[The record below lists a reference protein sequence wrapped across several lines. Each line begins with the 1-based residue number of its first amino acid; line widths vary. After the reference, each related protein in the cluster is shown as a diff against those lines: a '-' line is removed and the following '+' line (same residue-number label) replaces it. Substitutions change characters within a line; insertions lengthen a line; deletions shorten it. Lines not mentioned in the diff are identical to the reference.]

1 MTHPFAR
8 LSYETLK
15 IEVPRPHVLVVRMN
29 RPAAMNAMN
38 TAMIEESHD
47 LHARLEADPQDIRCA
62 ILTGEGGGFSAG
74 GDLKERAHL
83 SEETATRQHELAE
96 RLAMIRIDG
105 PVPWIAAVHGV
116 CLAGGLEVALT
127 CDFIIADETT
137 RMALTECSLG
147 MMPGLMGTQTLAR
160 AAGERRA
167 KQLIL
172 SAQRFSAQQAADWG
186 IINEVVPEGEALN
199 RAVELA
205 GTIAACAPLAVR
217 QARKAIHFGLQTD
230 LRTGYRLELEAW
242 YRLLGTQDRREG
254 ITAFV
259 EKRPP
264 VFKGR

>member
-1 MTHPFAR
+1 MMHPLGE
-8 LSYETLK
+8 LSYTTLK
-15 IEVPRPHVLVVRMN
+15 VRVPRPHVLVVWMN

-47 LHARLEADPQDIRCA
+47 LHTRLEAEPQSIRCA
-62 ILTGEGGGFSAG
+62 ILTGEGMGFSAG
-74 GDLKERAHL
+74 GDIKERAHM
-83 SEETATRQHELAE
+83 SEEAATRQHEMAE
-96 RLAMIRIDG
+96 RLALMRIDG
-105 PVPWIAAVHGV
+105 SVPWIAAVHGA
-116 CLAGGLEVALT
+116 CLAGGLEAALT
-127 CDFIIADETT
+127 CDFIIADETA

-172 SAQRFSAQQAADWG
+172 SAQRFSAHEDAQWG
-186 IINEVVPEGEALN
+186 IVNEVVPKGEALT
-199 RAVELA
+199 RALEVA
-205 GTIAACAPLAVR
+205 DAIAACAPLAVR

-254 ITAFV
+254 IAAFV
-259 EKRPP
+259 EKRLPL
-264 VFKGR
+264 FEGR